1 MSLPRVLSKSFVV
14 VVVCLFVCLFV
25 CFPLIAAGLG
35 GMGLMGSVRS
45 LAFMGNIGAI
55 WKSFDFPQ

>member
-1 MSLPRVLSKSFVV
+1 
-14 VVVCLFVCLFV
+14 
-25 CFPLIAAGLG
+25 
-35 GMGLMGSVRS
+35 MGLMGSVRS